1 MTGSKKYGEALDHA
15 AVDQAVDPLVYRGG
29 RNVQLVTDAGEG
41 SVAVLAQLSDYINIR
56 FVQIS
61 LKFRAH

>member
-1 MTGSKKYGEALDHA
+1 MVKRSITPPSTRRLIRLCIVEGETFSSS
-15 AVDQAVDPLVYRGG
+15 PM
-29 RNVQLVTDAGEG
+29 AGEG
-41 SVAVLAQLSDYINIR
+41 SVAVLAQLSDYVNIR